1 MMDASLIL
9 HFVVAFIGTL
19 GFCLLFHVPLR
30 HIIYASSGG
39 GLGWVTYVYLTN
51 TGNSPVVACFL
62 GAIVVSLVAEIFSRA
77 GKEATTLFIIPG
89 IIPLVP
95 GAPLY
100 YTMREILDGDFSS
113 AASMGA
119 QVLFMAGSIAIA
131 ILMSASVTRLLVAV
145 KNYFSPDRF

>member
-1 MMDASLIL
+1 MTDSPLIL
-9 HFVVAFIGTL
+9 HFAVAFAGTL

-30 HIIYASSGG
+30 HVVSASTGG
-39 GLGWVTYVYLTN
+39 GLGWITYVYLVSG
-51 TGNSPVVACFL
+51 GNSPVLACFL
-62 GAIVVSLVAEIFSRA
+62 GAVVVSLVAEIFSRA

-100 YTMREILDGDFSS
+100 YTMREILDNDFSS
-113 AASMGA
+113 AASMGG

-131 ILMSASVTRLLVAV
+131 ILLSASITRLMVAV
-145 KNYFSPDRF
+145 KNNFSSKRS